1 MIPSRRAVLAGLAAL
16 AHGPARAAV
25 PTRIVALE
33 WSIVS
38 MLLSIGIVPVGIG
51 ETDGYRAW
59 VGSPVLPAGVTDVG
73 IRNEPNLEALAALR
87 PDLILISPLSRAI
100 SPLLE
105 AVAPVRE
112 IALYDAERAP
122 LNRARR
128 ALTELGAGLGREAD
142 AAAAIARSE
151 EIFSAARARL
161 ASAPRPP
168 LAMLSFLDARHARVF
183 GPGSLFGD
191 VVDQLG
197 LVNGWTSAGN
207 DWGYTLVGIEALA
220 RLPDVALVVVE
231 PVPPDVRLRAAGP
244 SLWTNL
250 PAIRAGRLVTLSPVW
265 QFGDLEAGARF
276 AGLLADALA
285 GAVHGG

>member
-1 MIPSRRAVLAGLAAL
+1 MTPSRRLVLAGLATL
-16 AHGPARAAV
+16 AHGPASAGL

-59 VGSPVLPAGVTDVG
+59 VGSPALPAGVSDVG
-73 IRNEPNLEALAALR
+73 IRNEPNLEALSALR
-87 PDLILISPLSRAI
+87 PDLILVSPLSRAI

-112 IALYDAERAP
+112 ITLYDAERAP
-122 LNRARR
+122 LRRARR
-128 ALTELGAGLGREAD
+128 ALTELGAELGREA
-142 AAAAIARSE
+142 AAIAAIARSE
-151 EIFSAARARL
+151 EVFSAARARL
-161 ASAPRPP
+161 ASGPRPP
-168 LAMLSFLDARHARVF
+168 LVVLSFLDARHARVF

-191 VVDQLG
+191 VVERLG
-197 LVNGWTSAGN
+197 LVNGWRSAAN
-207 DWGYTLVGIEALA
+207 DWGYALVGIEALA
-220 RLPDVALVVVE
+220 LLPDAALVVVE
-231 PVPPDVRLRAAGP
+231 PVPPDVRLRTTGP

-250 PAIRAGRLVTLSPVW
+250 PAVRAGRLVTLPPVW
-265 QFGDLEAGARF
+265 QFGDLAAGIRF

-285 GAVHGG
+285 GGPHGG

>member
-1 MIPSRRAVLAGLAAL
+1 MTPSRRTVLAGLGAL
-16 AHGPARAAV
+16 AYGPARAAV
-25 PTRIVALE
+25 PTRVVALE

-59 VGSPVLPAGVTDVG
+59 VGSPALPAGVTDVG
-73 IRNEPNLEALAALR
+73 IRNEPNLEALSALR

-100 SPLLE
+100 ASLLE

-112 IALYDAERAP
+112 ITLYDAERAP
-122 LNRARR
+122 LSRARR
-128 ALTELGAGLGREAD
+128 VLTELGATLGHEAE
-142 AAAAIARSE
+142 AAAAIARAE
-151 EIFSAARARL
+151 DVFSAARARL
-161 ASAPRPP
+161 ASEPRPA
-168 LAMLSFLDARHARVF
+168 LVMLSFLDARHARVF

-191 VVDQLG
+191 VVERVG
-197 LVNGWTSAGN
+197 LVNAWTIAGN
-207 DWGYTLVGIEALA
+207 EWGYTLVGIEALA
-220 RLPDVALVVVE
+220 RLPEAALVVVE

-250 PAIRAGRLVTLSPVW
+250 PAIRAGRLVTLPPVW

-276 AGLLADALA
+276 ASLLADALA
-285 GAVHGG
+285 GAANGG